1 MASKSNIHCCVPLC
15 TQRGRVGPKGEQI
28 GFFKFPDE
36 KEMKKRWIH
45 AIRRDVGRLFRI
57 SGASKVCSL
66 HFKLSDISKGLGGR
80 MYLKT
85 SAVPSIFAW
94 KQTSPR
100 KRPSPTERPYQKQR
114 KDRKSVQEK
123 ECFSVSSEPEILLG
137 KTPEA
142 VNDIPETGTNET
154 IILRTASTS
163 LDEMPATEKYLNETL
178 KQIRLFEKKMCRCR
192 NGSFRVRRQKSSTSV
207 KCFLT

>member
-1 MASKSNIHCCVPLC
+1 MC

-36 KEMKKRWIH
+36 EEIKKRWIH
-45 AIRRDVGRLFRI
+45 TIRGDVGRFFRI

-66 HFKLSDISKGLGGR
+66 HFKNSDTSKGLGGR

-100 KRPSPTERPYQKQR
+100 KRPPPTERPYQQQR
-114 KDRKSVQEK
+114 KDRKSVPEK
-123 ECFSVSSEPEILLG
+123 ECFSVSSEPEILPG

-154 IILRTASTS
+154 IILGAASTS
-163 LDEMPATEKYLNETL
+163 LDEMPATERDLNETL
-178 KQIRLFEKKMCRCR
+178 KQIPLLEKKMCRSR
-192 NGSFRVRRQKSSTSV
+192 KGSFRVRRQKSGTSV

>member
-15 TQRGRVGPKGEQI
+15 TQRERVGPKGEQI

-36 KEMKKRWIH
+36 EEMKKRQIH
-45 AIRRDVGRLFRI
+45 AIRRDVGRFFRI

-66 HFKLSDISKGLGGR
+66 HSKLSDISQGLDGR
-80 MYLKT
+80 TYLKR

-94 KQTSPR
+94 KQTSPQ
-100 KRPSPTERPYQKQR
+100 KRPPPTERSYQQQR
-114 KDRKSVQEK
+114 KDRKSVPEK

-142 VNDIPETGTNET
+142 VNDIPETVLTKRE
-154 IILRTASTS
+154 IPRAPREKHRAKKVPS
-163 LDEMPATEKYLNETL
+163 LPFCSEWP
-178 KQIRLFEKKMCRCR
+178 RFVP
-192 NGSFRVRRQKSSTSV
+192 FVPQKSFLSCVVS
-207 KCFLT
+207 FLTFA

>member
-1 MASKSNIHCCVPLC
+1 MASKSNIHCSVPLC

-36 KEMKKRWIH
+36 EEMKKRWIH
-45 AIRRDVGRLFRI
+45 AIRRDVGRFFRI

-66 HFKLSDISKGLGGR
+66 HFKPRDISKGLGGR
-80 MYLKT
+80 MSLKI

-94 KQTSPR
+94 KPTSPR
-100 KRPSPTERPYQKQR
+100 KRPPPAERPYQQQR
-114 KDRKSVQEK
+114 NGKKSVPEK
-123 ECFSVSSEPEILLG
+123 ECFSVSAEPEMLLS

-154 IILRTASTS
+154 ITLGVASTS
-163 LDEMPATEKYLNETL
+163 LDEMPSTEKDLNETL
-178 KQIRLFEKKMCRCR
+178 KQIRLLEKKMRR
-192 NGSFRVRRQKSSTSV
+192 SRKSSFRVGRQKSSTAV
-207 KCFLT
+207 KCLLT

>member
-36 KEMKKRWIH
+36 EEMKKRWIH

-100 KRPSPTERPYQKQR
+100 KRPPPLKGLMNNSEKTGNQSK
-114 KDRKSVQEK
+114 KKSVFQ
-123 ECFSVSSEPEILLG
+123 C
-137 KTPEA
+137 
-142 VNDIPETGTNET
+142 
-154 IILRTASTS
+154 LRSPKYYST
-163 LDEMPATEKYLNETL
+163 KHL
-178 KQIRLFEKKMCRCR
+178 KL
-192 NGSFRVRRQKSSTSV
+192 
-207 KCFLT
+207 